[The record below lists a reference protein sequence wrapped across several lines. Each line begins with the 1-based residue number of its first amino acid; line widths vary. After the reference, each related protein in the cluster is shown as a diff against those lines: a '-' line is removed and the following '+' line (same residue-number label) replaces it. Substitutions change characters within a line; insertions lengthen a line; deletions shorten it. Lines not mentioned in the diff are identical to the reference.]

1 MKEFWLWV
9 MIVTLLAALLS
20 ASFLAALYADK
31 TVRKAEAILL
41 RAEQLEKEKKNDRR
55 KKDPDE
61 E

>member
-9 MIVTLLAALLS
+9 AIVTLILFLLF
-20 ASFLAALYADK
+20 ASSLGFLYTHKQLKK
-31 TVRKAEAILL
+31 TEAILL
-41 RAEQLEKEKKNDRR
+41 RAEQLEKEKKDGRR